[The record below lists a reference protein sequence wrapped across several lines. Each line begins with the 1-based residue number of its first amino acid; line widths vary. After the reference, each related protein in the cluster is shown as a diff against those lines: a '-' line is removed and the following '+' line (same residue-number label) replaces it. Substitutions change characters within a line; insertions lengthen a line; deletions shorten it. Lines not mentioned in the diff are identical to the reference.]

1 MNALSTL
8 DRGLGR
14 AVRRAAGAVPGGPAA
29 AAVLAS
35 VMSPAFRLVVAV
47 MIARPGSRRVGLRCL
62 AAGVAAGVAARVLR
76 DRLSRPR
83 PGRRPEGGLPS
94 RHAAAAAAIAL
105 AASRGEPRVGRA
117 LALGAALGLTARIA
131 AAEHDPADI
140 VAGVALGVA
149 SARAVE
155 IVATARAARSNG
167 ASS

>member
-14 AVRRAAGAVPGGPAA
+14 AIRRTARAVPGGTRAA
-29 AAVLAS
+29 ELVAS
-35 VMSPAFRLVVAV
+35 VMSPAFRLAVAV
-47 MIARPGSRRVGLRCL
+47 MIARPGTRRVGLRCL
-62 AAGVAAGVAARVLR
+62 GAGVAAGLVARVLR

-83 PGRRPEGGLPS
+83 PGRRAEGGFPS
-94 RHAAAAAAIAL
+94 RHAAAAVAIAL
-105 AASRGEPRVGRA
+105 AASHGEPRIGRA

-149 SARAVE
+149 SARGVE
-155 IVATARAARSNG
+155 IVAAAHAARSNG
-167 ASS
+167 APS